1 MDKNTLIGFLLI
13 ALIVVG
19 FTIWQTPS
27 KEQLEAQQ
35 RFNDSIAAVQK
46 AKLEAQQAA
55 YEAQMLRESAVKD
68 SLQHD
73 SVAMAQHVESIYGS
87 FAVSAAG
94 DNNLLKV
101 ENEKAIYTFA
111 TKGGFLYS
119 VVLKDYMNQD
129 SLPVCLFKGPDSQL
143 SFTLVTSNNRI
154 LSTTDLFF
162 TPQQIVTTDSSQI
175 FTMRLMTNANAWL
188 DFVYTIP
195 NDDYM
200 LDFAIVPH
208 EMKNVIS
215 PSTNSLEMQWN
226 ERIAQ
231 QEKGR
236 KFEERYAQLQ
246 YMFSGGDIES
256 LSEQKADAKKETNR
270 LRWVAYKDQFFSSV
284 FIADNYFSGATFEST
299 LMGKNTGYIKSYKT
313 ATSIAF
319 NPSYDADF
327 RNSVNPSTFKL
338 YFGPNHYHTLDAY
351 NDKVQGNEKLNLQK
365 LVPLGWKIVSWIN
378 VILVIPMFD
387 LFTGW
392 GLHIGWIIFLMTLV
406 IKLIIFP
413 FVFKSY
419 QSSAKMRALKP
430 EMDAINAKY
439 PEDKMQERQQATMA
453 LYQKAGVSPMSGCL
467 PMLFQFPIVMAM
479 FWFFPTAIEL
489 RGQSLWWADDLSTY
503 DAIISWDAQIPIIS
517 YLFNNHLSLF
527 CLLMTITN
535 LAYTYL
541 NMQSQGD
548 QGGAQMKVM
557 KWMMYLMPVFFFFVF
572 NDYAAGLSY
581 YYCVSLLFTIL
592 QTYIFRWTLNED
604 KLRAKMAVK
613 MAKNGDKPKK
623 SSLQERLEKMQRE
636 QQAIARENAKK
647 QQRR

>member
-13 ALIVVG
+13 ALIIVG

-35 RFNDSIAAVQK
+35 RYNDSVAAVQK

-55 YEAQMLRESAVKD
+55 YEAQMLHESILND

-73 SVAMAQHVESIYGS
+73 SAAMAQHVESVYGQ
-87 FAVSAAG
+87 FAVAAAG
-94 DNNLLKV
+94 DNDLLKV
-101 ENEKAIYTFA
+101 ENEKAVYTFSS
-111 TKGGFLYS
+111 KGGFLYS
-119 VVLKDYMNQD
+119 VELKEYKNQD
-129 SLPVCLFKGPDSQL
+129 SLQVCLFRGADSQFAL
-143 SFTLVTSNNRI
+143 TLITNNNRV
-154 LSTTDLFF
+154 LSTSDLFF
-162 TPQQIVTTDSSQI
+162 TAQPIVKTDSSQI
-175 FTMRLMTNANAWL
+175 VTMRLLTNVGAWL

-200 LDFAIVPH
+200 LDFALVPH
-208 EMKNVIS
+208 EMQNVIPAS
-215 PSTNSLEMQWN
+215 ANSLEMQWN
-226 ERIAQ
+226 ERIPQ

-246 YMFSGGDIES
+246 YMFSGGDIET
-256 LSEQKADAKKETNR
+256 LSEQKSDAKKETNR
-270 LRWVAYKDQFFSSV
+270 MRWIAYKDQFFSTV
-284 FIADNYFSGATFEST
+284 FIADQYFGGATLEST
-299 LMGKNTGYIKSYKT
+299 PMGKSTGYIKSYKT

-319 NPSYDADF
+319 SPSGKEQ
-327 RNSVNPSTFKL
+327 STFKL

-351 NDKVQGNEKLNLQK
+351 NDKIQGNEKLNLQK
-365 LVPLGWKIVSWIN
+365 LVPLGWKIVAWIN

-392 GLHIGWIIFLMTLV
+392 GLHIGWVIFLMTLV
-406 IKLIIFP
+406 IKIIILP

-467 PMLFQFPIVMAM
+467 PMLFQFPVVMAM

-489 RGQSLWWADDLSTY
+489 RGQSLWWANDLSTY
-503 DAIISWDAQIPIIS
+503 DAIVSWDAQIPIIT

-535 LAYTYL
+535 IAYTYL
-541 NMQSQGD
+541 NMQTQGD
-548 QGGAQMKVM
+548 QGGSQMKMM
-557 KWMMYLMPVFFFFVF
+557 KWMMYLMPVFFFFIF

-592 QTYIFRWTLNED
+592 QTFIFRWTLNED
-604 KLRAKMAVK
+604 KLRAEMAVK
-613 MAKNGDKPKK
+613 MAKNSDKPKK
-623 SSLQERLEKMQRE
+623 SRLQERLEKMQRE
-636 QQAIARENAKK
+636 QQAIARENAKR